1 MDLNNLKYIYNI
13 DDETIAKRALVDS
26 ENGRKTALKELIG
39 EAVIKRFTLWNR
51 LFPNYQS
58 VKKIT
63 SKKNQKEGIDFM
75 VTAEDGTIY
84 NIDLKSLVGNYE
96 WDGTERSDG
105 KTFEQDV
112 IRAPIELRQNGIFTN
127 LLSKKTDYLLYIWT
141 DPDTA
146 QSTYSLLDYKMISDI
161 SYKCDKV
168 VCENKKMEPLPYIH
182 YTSCNKTGEYI
193 LFPAVAFRLH

>member
-63 SKKNQKEGIDFM
+63 SKKNQKDGIDFM
-75 VTAEDGTIY
+75 VTTEDGTIY

-127 LLSKKTDYLLYIWT
+127 TSSKKTDYLLYIWT

-146 QSTYSLLDYKMISDI
+146 QSTYSLLDYKMISDV

-168 VCENKKMEPLPYIH
+168 VCENKKVEPLPYIH
-182 YTSCNKTGEYI
+182 HTSNNGTGEYI

>member
-13 DDETIAKRALVDS
+13 DDETISKRALVDS

-63 SKKNQKEGIDFM
+63 SKKNQKDGIDFI
-75 VTAEDGTIY
+75 VTAEDGTVY

-112 IRAPIELRQNGIFTN
+112 IRAPIELRQNGIFTLKEN
-127 LLSKKTDYLLYIWT
+127 RLPFIYL
-141 DPDTA
+141 DR
-146 QSTYSLLDYKMISDI
+146 S
-161 SYKCDKV
+161 
-168 VCENKKMEPLPYIH
+168 
-182 YTSCNKTGEYI
+182 
-193 LFPAVAFRLH
+193 

>member
-63 SKKNQKEGIDFM
+63 SKKNQKDGIDFM
-75 VTAEDGTIY
+75 VTAEDGTVY
-84 NIDLKSLVGNYE
+84 NVDLKSLVGNYE

-127 LLSKKTDYLLYIWT
+127 FPSKRTDYPLYIWT

-182 YTSCNKTGEYI
+182 HTSNNGTGEYI
-193 LFPAVAFRLH
+193 LFPAVAFRLY

>member
-39 EAVIKRFTLWNR
+39 EAVIKRFALWNR

-63 SKKNQKEGIDFM
+63 SKKNQKDGIDFM

-127 LLSKKTDYLLYIWT
+127 ISSKKTDYLLYIWT

-182 YTSCNKTGEYI
+182 HTSNNGTGEYI

>member
-63 SKKNQKEGIDFM
+63 SKKNQKDGIDFM
-75 VTAEDGTIY
+75 VIAEDGTVY

-127 LLSKKTDYLLYIWT
+127 LPSKRTDYLLYIWT